1 MADGDRIPK
10 VLVVDDEPNIR
21 ELVEVALKFHGCA
34 VAVSA
39 SGKDAL
45 HQAEAYEPDLMILD
59 VMLPDMDGF
68 EVCRTL
74 RADGNDVPVIFLT
87 ARDTTSDTIR
97 GLTLGGDDYVTKPF
111 SVEALVARVRAVLRR
126 TARAPGG
133 ETQPGGT
140 GALLQVG
147 DLELDEEHWIVRRAG
162 IPVELSPT
170 EFRLLAYLMRNQGRM
185 LTRQQLLE
193 NVWGWEFAGQSQVVE
208 TYVSY
213 LRRKLDPLGPAA
225 DPHPARCRVQP
236 ARAAGSRAREQMR
249 YTRRQPTGRGR
260 LSLRSRLLA
269 GLITITALFLIV
281 MGVVTTVVLGN
292 IEQDQFNTDLGL
304 TVKESLSE
312 IANLQNGYA
321 AAYINLASRIDR
333 DLVRAV
339 GYRQRPAEP
348 AEQPDRQPAGD
359 GVLRAESGPDAVHH
373 LPVRR
378 ADPDRDLAAG
388 STSGPPARTACC
400 RPGRTSCWW
409 RARTTRSAT
418 RSAG

>member
-45 HQAEAYEPDLMILD
+45 HQTESYEPDLIILD

-68 EVCRTL
+68 EVCRAL
-74 RADGNDVPVIFLT
+74 RTDGNDVPVIFLT

-126 TARAPGG
+126 TAREADG
-133 ETQPGGT
+133 ETQLGGSA
-140 GALLQVG
+140 ALLQVG
-147 DLELDEEHWIVRRAG
+147 DLQLDEEHWVVRRAG
-162 IPVELSPT
+162 TQVELSPT

-213 LRRKLDPLGPAA
+213 LRRKLDPLGP
-225 DPHPARCRVQP
+225 PLIHTQ
-236 ARAAGSRAREQMR
+236 
-249 YTRRQPTGRGR
+249 RGVGY
-260 LSLRSRLLA
+260 SLRVPPEAER
-269 GLITITALFLIV
+269 
-281 MGVVTTVVLGN
+281 
-292 IEQDQFNTDLGL
+292 
-304 TVKESLSE
+304 
-312 IANLQNGYA
+312 
-321 AAYINLASRIDR
+321 ASR
-333 DLVRAV
+333 
-339 GYRQRPAEP
+339 
-348 AEQPDRQPAGD
+348 
-359 GVLRAESGPDAVHH
+359 
-373 LPVRR
+373 
-378 ADPDRDLAAG
+378 
-388 STSGPPARTACC
+388 
-400 RPGRTSCWW
+400 
-409 RARTTRSAT
+409 
-418 RSAG
+418 